1 MAARF
6 LVLGAFLAGC
16 LDAPLTDGDSEAA
29 SYLRRPVEDVA
40 HVAALADVCPPDRGD
55 DLCTALR
62 SADDAGARRIVADRI
77 AGSPDAHADPAV
89 RYHLRERIVALLVW
103 NVLTDHGRVNP
114 PSDYA
119 ARADAVLA
127 RHFPIYGHGFATAA
141 RRLLPPLDGTACT
154 SNDLLVYYPG
164 VFRTADR
171 SELSVQAAAIGDAL
185 PCIETI
191 VIDTGNFVDPIVNA
205 ELGRRTLADLPA
217 DRRLHLVGYSQGVR
231 NALQLLVDAPDIAAR
246 TATVFALNSSAHGS
260 EAIDLVVAALDV
272 FLPADAV
279 CALLLGPGRAACERA
294 VLATLPPIDALLA
307 VAVSTAAVTPAERDA
322 LAVAAP
328 TTALRTLADR
338 LRQHVAGW
346 RSLTTGGSRTFW
358 DERGDELPSA
368 TLYTTFRSVITDVR
382 ANLPISNGALYA
394 TLAVAGGT
402 DPYNDM
408 QVRLSNHALAGP
420 LVDREVVMPA
430 AEGNHWQ
437 WVMTA
442 GQVPELLMP
451 PDMVER
457 IPQPALAVA
466 YVQALFEVGLLR

>member
-1 MAARF
+1 MAAR
-6 LVLGAFLAGC
+6 LVVLAVLLAGC
-16 LDAPLTDGDSEAA
+16 LDAPLSDGDSEAA
-29 SYLRRPVEDVA
+29 SFVRRPIDDVA
-40 HVAALADVCPPDRGD
+40 RVAALAEVCPPDRGD
-55 DLCTALR
+55 DLCAALR
-62 SADDAGARRIVADRI
+62 SEDDAGARRIVADRL
-77 AGSPDAHADPAV
+77 AVSPEAHADPAV
-89 RYHLRERIVALLVW
+89 RYYLRERIVALLVW
-103 NVLTDHGRVNP
+103 NVLTDHGRVSP

-127 RHFPIYGHGFATAA
+127 THYPIYGHGFAPSA
-141 RRLLPPLDGTACT
+141 RRLLPPLDGTMCT
-154 SNDLLVYYPG
+154 SDDLLVYYPG

-171 SELSVQAAAIGDAL
+171 SELSVQAAAIADAV
-185 PCIETI
+185 PCLETI
-191 VIDTGNFVDPIVNA
+191 VIDTGNFVDPVVNA

-231 NALQLLVDAPDIAAR
+231 NALQLLVDAPDLAAR
-246 TATVFALNSSAHGS
+246 TATMFAINSSAHGS

-272 FLPADAV
+272 FLPTDAV
-279 CALLLGPGRAACERA
+279 CALLLGRGRTACERA
-294 VLATLPPIDALLA
+294 TLATLPPIDALLDAA
-307 VAVSTAAVTPAERDA
+307 VGTAALTPAERDA
-322 LAVAAP
+322 LAGAAP
-328 TTALRTLADR
+328 TAALRALADR
-338 LRQHVAGW
+338 LRQHLAGW
-346 RSLTTGGSRTFW
+346 RSLTTGGSRAFW
-358 DERGDELPSA
+358 DERGHELPTA

-394 TLAVAGGT
+394 TLAVAGGA

-451 PDMVER
+451 ADMVER
-457 IPQPALAVA
+457 IPQTALAVA